1 MASVEHRPLGL
12 LVLLGVASL
21 TSIGPFVATAQAAP
35 IMLRVKDVPDDEIL
49 VAPLLDRFARWH
61 ARRAALQ
68 VLTFFVLLWA
78 LLVAR

>member
-1 MASVEHRPLGL
+1 
-12 LVLLGVASL
+12 
-21 TSIGPFVATAQAAP
+21 
-35 IMLRVKDVPDDEIL
+35 MLRVKDVPDDEIL